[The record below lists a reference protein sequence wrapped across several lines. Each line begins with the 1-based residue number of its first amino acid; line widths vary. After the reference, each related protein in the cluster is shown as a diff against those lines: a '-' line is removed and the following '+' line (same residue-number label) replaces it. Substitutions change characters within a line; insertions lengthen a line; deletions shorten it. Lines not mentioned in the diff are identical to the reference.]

1 MFKVEIVQD
10 EHQKGVRWLKASH
23 NGVAWSLIEF
33 RSNEE
38 AIQIVTALQ
47 QSVQATK
54 ACCICVDF
62 LNNNPDPTPNPD
74 CPIHGAGF
82 RA

>member
-10 EHQKGVRWLKASH
+10 EHQEGVRWLKASH

-38 AIQIVTALQ
+38 AAQIMVALQ
-47 QSVQATK
+47 QSVQTDWLYWCWKCNLWQKFDNENRCGVCKTA
-54 ACCICVDF
+54 
-62 LNNNPDPTPNPD
+62 
-74 CPIHGAGF
+74 
-82 RA
+82 RR

>member
-10 EHQKGVRWLKASH
+10 EHQEGVRWLKASH

-38 AIQIVTALQ
+38 AMQIMVALQ
-47 QSVQATK
+47 QSVQLTGLSPTFQLRCVHGYV
-54 ACCICVDF
+54 ACG
-62 LNNNPDPTPNPD
+62 D
-74 CPIHGAGF
+74 CGTAQSP
-82 RA
+82 RN

>member
-10 EHQKGVRWLKASH
+10 EHQEGVRWLKASH

-38 AIQIVTALQ
+38 AMQIMVALQ
-47 QSVQATK
+47 QSVQLTGL
-54 ACCICVDF
+54 CVCSEDWSI
-62 LNNNPDPTPNPD
+62 D
-74 CPIHGAGF
+74 IHGNCSNCGF
-82 RA
+82 AKPPRN